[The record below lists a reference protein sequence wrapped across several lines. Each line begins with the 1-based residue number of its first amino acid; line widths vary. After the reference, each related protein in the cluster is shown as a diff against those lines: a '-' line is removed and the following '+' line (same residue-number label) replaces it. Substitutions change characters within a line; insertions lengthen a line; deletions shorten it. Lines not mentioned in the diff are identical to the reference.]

1 MNVHEPI
8 GYRTAKWLLAGFIAM
23 GIVVVVAVSAMA
35 NVGVTRAGASY
46 SGLRNPGNC
55 EVLVENGGE
64 LHVKCTSK
72 AGANGPA
79 YVRYRFLKDVGAVRD
94 LATVTA
100 NIRTWVGEPCYVE
113 WMIDAPYT
121 SARTARVTVPAGSYC
136 HITSVSWRQP

>member
-1 MNVHEPI
+1 MNTREPI
-8 GYRTAKWLLAGFIAM
+8 AYRHAKWLLVGFIAL
-23 GIVVVVAVSAMA
+23 GLVVVAAVSAMA

-55 EVLVENGGE
+55 EVLVENDDA

-94 LATVTA
+94 LATVSA
-100 NIRTWVGEPCYVE
+100 SINTWVGKDCFVE

-136 HITSVSWRQP
+136 HINSVSWSQP